1 MSDSKRPLV
10 KGPPRPP
17 QSNPLTMSYNQPARL
32 RSEVSICARGD
43 SIKVVEFNGFAT
55 PQPFL
60 DPSIMQKRAQLEREW
75 KVNEERIRRQQLET
89 SQVEDSSRS

>member
-1 MSDSKRPLV
+1 MSNSERPLI

-17 QSNPLTMSYNQPARL
+17 RSNPLTLSYSQPARS
-32 RSEVSICARGD
+32 RNEVSVCARGD
-43 SIKVVEFNGFAT
+43 SIKVVEFNGLAT

-75 KVNEERIRRQQLET
+75 KVNQEMVGREKPET
-89 SQVEDSSRS
+89 SQAEASSTS